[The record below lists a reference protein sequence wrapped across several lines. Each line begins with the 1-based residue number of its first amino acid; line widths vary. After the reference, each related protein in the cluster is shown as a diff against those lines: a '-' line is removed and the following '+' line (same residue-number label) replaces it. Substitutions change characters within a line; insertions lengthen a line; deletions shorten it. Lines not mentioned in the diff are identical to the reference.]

1 MVEQEKLS
9 FGFIVYSVFIHVV
22 IVFATLFVA
31 WLIDKLL
38 LAPPFIVAL
47 YSIRIEIQKKYEVFH
62 LVSVTLCMILSVFV
76 GWVGL
81 QLSLPIN
88 ISLISNI
95 IVGVI
100 FAIISWKI
108 QEVIDMKAEY
118 ATLKEKLEQE
128 KVFNTDKCTLDEL
141 VARCK
146 ELKLNKENTE
156 LAIKFFID
164 KTKHSEIADEL
175 CISEQGARIKK
186 LRLKKKLNNFNDF

>member
-1 MVEQEKLS
+1 MAEQEKLS
-9 FGFIVYSVFIHVV
+9 IGFIVYSVFVHIV
-22 IVFATLFVA
+22 IIIATLFVA
-31 WLIDKLL
+31 WLVNKLL
-38 LAPPFIVAL
+38 LAPPLIVAL
-47 YSIRIEIQKKYEVFH
+47 YSIRIEIQKKYDVFH
-62 LVSVTLCMILSVFV
+62 LASVTLCMVLSVFV

-100 FAIISWKI
+100 FAILSWKI

-118 ATLKEKLEQE
+118 ATLKEKLETE
-128 KVFNTDKCTLDEL
+128 KVFNTDTCTLDEL

-146 ELKLNKENTE
+146 ELRFSKENTE

-164 KTKHSEIADEL
+164 KVKQSVIADEL
-175 CISEQGARIKK
+175 CVEEKSVQMRKQ
-186 LRLKKKLNNFNDF
+186 RLKKKLNNIEIY

>member
-146 ELKLNKENTE
+146 ELKLSKENTE